1 MCRTNKGNKKNT
13 SSKPVKYVTVAA
25 LPFKGIDKARI
36 VFFNTEQKS
45 AYRLIF
51 N

>member
-1 MCRTNKGNKKNT
+1 MSMTNKGSKKIT
-13 SSKPVKYVTVAA
+13 SSKPVKYVTVAD
-25 LPFKGIDKARI
+25 LPFKGLDKTKI

>member
-1 MCRTNKGNKKNT
+1 MSMTNKGKKKIT

-25 LPFKGIDKARI
+25 LPFKGLDKAKI